1 MEKLLISSRLKNE
14 IINLFL
20 RGMAGFFPVLFA
32 FLLPLVNN
40 NNYSSDFFSKY
51 SLIIILSALL
61 RFGFDQK
68 ILKTNISLL
77 NFFNF
82 LYTTFIIHFI
92 SGIILLYIFNIQFY
106 SLIAIFSFSVNA
118 LVTSYKISK
127 DKKNQALIIQFVFPN
142 ILMLILAYHNYDI
155 NFIIS
160 VSYGLISF
168 FSLFNEFFKLNIIR
182 FIRKLKFTILVDNYY
197 LSIYNLFNILISNFP
212 IILSSY
218 FLQDVDVIWVNQT
231 IKIIGISSFISSILI
246 FNFNNRLRSMDFKI
260 ISKYII
266 YLFAPL
272 IILYFLSIYI
282 LIHFIDLF
290 FFDQFYYFIIIS
302 IILSI
307 ITIGNISGHFWILKS
322 KEKVIIY
329 SLVFSSILVCLPLI
343 LFAKINKVL
352 IVFSY
357 ISILLLDS
365 ILKQYKF
372 WKSQLFR

>member
-1 MEKLLISSRLKNE
+1 
-14 IINLFL
+14 
-20 RGMAGFFPVLFA
+20 
-32 FLLPLVNN
+32 
-40 NNYSSDFFSKY
+40 
-51 SLIIILSALL
+51 
-61 RFGFDQK
+61 
-68 ILKTNISLL
+68 
-77 NFFNF
+77 
-82 LYTTFIIHFI
+82 
-92 SGIILLYIFNIQFY
+92 
-106 SLIAIFSFSVNA
+106 
-118 LVTSYKISK
+118 
-127 DKKNQALIIQFVFPN
+127 
-142 ILMLILAYHNYDI
+142 
-155 NFIIS
+155 
-160 VSYGLISF
+160 
-168 FSLFNEFFKLNIIR
+168 
-182 FIRKLKFTILVDNYY
+182 
-197 LSIYNLFNILISNFP
+197 
-212 IILSSY
+212 
-218 FLQDVDVIWVNQT
+218 
-231 IKIIGISSFISSILI
+231 
-246 FNFNNRLRSMDFKI
+246 MDFKI

-290 FFDQFYYFIIIS
+290 LFDQFYYFIIIS